1 MLFVKKYSPQHLYKN
16 LNYKNI
22 ILGLFVLT
30 ITLFEAQGEGD
41 FKIFLSASKDLF
53 IGKNIYK
60 EFYNEWFHYYYSV
73 FFAVIIFPLTL
84 LPLYTAKLI
93 WLLINVFFVVRIWK
107 AIVCWLP
114 IEWLEPKYRLVFG
127 IVSFAFIFRFLLDNI
142 HLAQMTILILFLTLE
157 GIRLILEGKE
167 ISGSFLIAIGI
178 DIKLLPILFIGYLVY
193 RNKWKSALY
202 ILIFVGFLLMIPTIF
217 IGFQHNNFLILER
230 WSLLNPLNQEH
241 VLDTTERSFHSIT
254 TFLSVLLVENCGDYH
269 ALPLKRNIANLSL
282 QHLHYIITMA
292 RLILVLATLYFMRSL
307 PFKSSTS
314 KIQTLYEIS
323 YICILIPLIF
333 PHQQHYAF
341 LFIFPAT
348 SYLIFYNTF
357 LFYNNKESNSTTKTI
372 HSVTLF
378 VSFLLTS
385 SHLILGQFNEYY
397 DHYKILT
404 YGILI
409 LIILLAF
416 SPPKKI
422 AHKKVLA

>member
-1 MLFVKKYSPQHLYKN
+1 
-16 LNYKNI
+16 
-22 ILGLFVLT
+22 
-30 ITLFEAQGEGD
+30 
-41 FKIFLSASKDLF
+41 
-53 IGKNIYK
+53 
-60 EFYNEWFHYYYSV
+60 
-73 FFAVIIFPLTL
+73 
-84 LPLYTAKLI
+84 
-93 WLLINVFFVVRIWK
+93 
-107 AIVCWLP
+107 
-114 IEWLEPKYRLVFG
+114 
-127 IVSFAFIFRFLLDNI
+127 
-142 HLAQMTILILFLTLE
+142 MTILILFLTLE

-202 ILIFVGFLLMIPTIF
+202 ILLFVGFLLMIPTIF
-217 IGFQHNNFLILER
+217 IRFQHNNFLILER

-282 QHLHYIITMA
+282 HHLHYIITMA

-307 PFKSSTS
+307 PFKSCTS

>member
-1 MLFVKKYSPQHLYKN
+1 LLSFHKYSSQRLFQRSNWQNVLFSLSILAIVLY
-16 LNYKNI
+16 
-22 ILGLFVLT
+22 
-30 ITLFEAQGEGD
+30 EAQGEGD
-41 FKIFLSASKDLF
+41 FKIFLSASEDLF

-60 EFYNEWFHYYYSV
+60 EFYNDWFHYYYSV
-73 FFAVIIFPLTL
+73 FFAIILFPFTL
-84 LPLYTAKLI
+84 LPLYAAKFI
-93 WLLINVFFVVRIWK
+93 WLLINVYLVIRIWK

-127 IVSFAFIFRFLLDNI
+127 IMSFAFIFRFLLDNI

-202 ILIFVGFLLMIPTIF
+202 ILLFVGFLLMIPTIF
-217 IGFQHNNFLILER
+217 IRFQHNNFLILER

-282 QHLHYIITMA
+282 HHLHYIITMA

-307 PFKSSTS
+307 PFKSCTS